1 MESTDNLKHASIKKT
16 LLIFLN
22 RTLYFRL
29 GGSGQYVELERL
41 LYDGAV
47 VLFSSGEAGSGV
59 DLTKCYV
66 DVLRKG
72 QVEPEEKYFERVTR

>member
-1 MESTDNLKHASIKKT
+1 MDSAGIQYRCY
-16 LLIFLN
+16 

-41 LYDGAV
+41 LFDGAV
-47 VLFSSGEAGSGV
+47 VLFSNGESGSGV

-66 DVLRKG
+66 DVLKKAKID
-72 QVEPEEKYFERVTR
+72 PEEKYFERVTR